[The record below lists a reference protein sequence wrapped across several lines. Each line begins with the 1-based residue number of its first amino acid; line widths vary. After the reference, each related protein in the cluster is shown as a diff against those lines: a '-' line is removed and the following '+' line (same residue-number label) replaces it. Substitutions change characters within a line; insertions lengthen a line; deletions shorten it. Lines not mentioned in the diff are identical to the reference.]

1 MFKSHYTETLVVTLA
16 LVMGLIMALAV
27 IVVDGLPLNYS
38 TVFSNW
44 AMITFV
50 ILLVSIFVPYKEWS
64 GKLTRLVCKDE
75 KSLAYKLVGNILPSL
90 VLNTCN
96 TVLVSAANIL
106 YNEAIPAELQVTEW
120 TQGILRDWPIM
131 FVVSYLAAFGA
142 EALGSR
148 VANKYARA

>member
-1 MFKSHYTETLVVTLA
+1 MFKSHYVETLVVSLA
-16 LVMGLIMALAV
+16 LAMGLFMALA
-27 IVVDGLPLNYS
+27 IVAVDGLPFNYS

-44 AMITFV
+44 AMITLV
-50 ILLVSIFVPYKEWS
+50 ILLVSIFVPYKDWS
-64 GKLTRLVCKDE
+64 RKLTKLVCRDE
-75 KSLAYKLVGNILPSL
+75 KSLAYKLIENILPSL

-106 YNEAIPAELQVTEW
+106 YNDAIPAELQVTEW
-120 TQGILRDWPIM
+120 VQGILRDWPVM

-142 EALGSR
+142 EALGGY